1 MKKLN
6 QKILRTRLG
15 LAILALAAAALVNSA
30 SRADETAAVST
41 NATAAS
47 LLNSEYVADIDQVIA
62 HMQKEGIQ
70 TNTANIYSEFQKASK
85 GGKYLIRLER

>member
-41 NATAAS
+41 NATRHP
-47 LLNSEYVADIDQVIA
+47 Y
-62 HMQKEGIQ
+62 
-70 TNTANIYSEFQKASK
+70 
-85 GGKYLIRLER
+85 